1 MLMLLTFGILASL
14 AVPVAIWLTL
24 KRRFGSMMIRSLT
37 YVGSASMLLLVA
49 VFAFPADTLTETF
62 TVILVAVFG
71 SAIAIIG
78 GHYNDWIRSLALRAL
93 EKRMD
98 TNPQLRAKFL
108 ANPILGRVLRQK
120 ESNGSSSKSTTKD
133 AGL

>member
-37 YVGSASMLLLVA
+37 YVGSAAIWLLMA
-49 VFAFPADTLTETF
+49 VFAFPTDTLTETF
-62 TVILVAVFG
+62 TTILGAVFA

-98 TNPQLRAKFL
+98 TNPHLRAKFL

-120 ESNGSSSKSTTKD
+120 ESNGSSGKSTTRD
-133 AGL
+133 AGH